1 MIKTLVYV
9 LIILIGLCL
18 SPLIIGQSGYVYI
31 AIGEYQIETSL
42 VAAVVGLI
50 VFYFALQLIEWLLVL
65 LLNIILSS
73 RYLPAKWRKKAAKKH
88 TLIGALAIAEEDW
101 PAAESAMAKGAQQGE
116 IPLLNLF
123 AAARAA
129 HYQGKTTA
137 RDHYLTQAEKNP
149 VAQTAVNTSRARY
162 FIKQGDLVKARAIV
176 DKLSPTSKSSAPVL
190 KLAMD
195 LYQQQQDWQALKLI
209 LPIVAKRKLL
219 SENELATLTIQTNT
233 ILLTNAAKE
242 SEAELEKCW
251 QWLSKAERSNEQ
263 LVITYAHGLNA
274 FKRKEKALKLLS
286 KQLKTQP
293 SSTLF
298 NALPDL
304 ISADDVEIHKL
315 IERLEPTHEN
325 DADFQTCLA
334 KLAMQKRDAKQAKL
348 HWQNVCRIAPTRQTW
363 LALAQVQEQLGENT
377 SAAQSYRKAAITT

>member
-251 QWLSKAERSNEQ
+251 QWLSKAERSN
-263 LVITYAHGLNA
+263 
-274 FKRKEKALKLLS
+274 
-286 KQLKTQP
+286 
-293 SSTLF
+293 
-298 NALPDL
+298 
-304 ISADDVEIHKL
+304 
-315 IERLEPTHEN
+315 
-325 DADFQTCLA
+325 
-334 KLAMQKRDAKQAKL
+334 
-348 HWQNVCRIAPTRQTW
+348 
-363 LALAQVQEQLGENT
+363 
-377 SAAQSYRKAAITT
+377 